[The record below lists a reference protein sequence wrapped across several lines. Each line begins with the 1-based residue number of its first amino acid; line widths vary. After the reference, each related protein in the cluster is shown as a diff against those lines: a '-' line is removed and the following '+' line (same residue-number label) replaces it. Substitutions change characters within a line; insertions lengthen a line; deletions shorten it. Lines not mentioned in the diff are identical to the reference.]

1 MKLVHAL
8 PGLALALS
16 FAFTNPAAAQ
26 ERQWEVSPYVWLP
39 TIDGNLN
46 FRLPSGVQPE
56 VGVEPGD
63 YLENLDMGLAI
74 AGEYRGD
81 AWSIFTD
88 LMYLDLSSESASVR
102 TVSGPGQSQ
111 IPIDAGSQINFKA
124 AFWTLGGG
132 YELIDNEGYTLE
144 LFAGFRYL
152 GVDSQLNWS
161 LQGPLNQFPQ
171 TGSVDAE
178 DDVWDGLVGIRGEAR
193 AGDWFFPYYVD
204 VGAGSSDLTLQ
215 ASAGVGYRFGGWDI
229 YGAYRHLR
237 YEQGDENLLNDVTLS
252 GPAIGANFRF

>member
-1 MKLVHAL
+1 MKPIHAL
-8 PGLALALS
+8 PGLALAIS

-26 ERQWEVSPYVWLP
+26 DSQWQVTPYVWLP
-39 TIDGNLN
+39 VIDGNLN
-46 FRLPSGVQPE
+46 FRLPSGIQPE
-56 VGVEPGD
+56 VGVEPDD